1 MMGAATAAELFDSY
15 EAWPEERWRRD
26 QWLRLQRMLETA
38 YERLPFY
45 RRRFEGAGLSP
56 RDIRWPEDLAR
67 VPFLRK
73 ADVARAVGNAESF
86 AVGMEAEGD
95 AGPHVL
101 AMTSG
106 TVATGVLRLSSRWR
120 RTMGR
125 AICRA
130 YWWAGARPG
139 MRILAAAPAWHA
151 TAIKESWAIERLGGV
166 AVVPRGTFVP
176 HFAAEYLAV
185 LLDLRPQFAH
195 FFLPMLYALLAECRR
210 RGLEPS
216 QVFGSFETM
225 AVGGAP
231 MTPRARDHL
240 KAELGVR
247 DLFEGAGSA
256 EGLVAMECSAH
267 QGHHVFVDV
276 CHVEVVDPE
285 SGQVLPPG
293 QRGTVVLTTLVPSGS
308 VYIRYDT
315 EDIGEILPGRCP
327 CGRTWPRLELYDR
340 RANVVRVQGR
350 GLLWYD
356 VRACLD
362 EVPGLI
368 GVPCVIV
375 RSGHNGQRL
384 RIALEGPPPHVS
396 ASALTEVEK
405 IVAERLNVPVCA
417 EWVHA
422 LPARWKGVAVID
434 EADWEVYHG

>member
-1 MMGAATAAELFDSY
+1 MIRPATTIDFFDSS
-15 EAWPEERWRRD
+15 EAWSEERWRRH
-26 QWLRLQRMLETA
+26 QWRRLRRTLETA

-45 RRRFEGAGLSP
+45 RRRFDAAGLTP
-56 RDIRWPEDLAR
+56 LDIRRPEDLAL

-73 ADVARAVGNAESF
+73 ADVVRAMGGSESF
-86 AVGMEAEGD
+86 AVGMEAEAG
-95 AGPHVL
+95 AGPRVL

-106 TVATGVLRLSSRWR
+106 TVATGVLRLSSEWR
-120 RTMGR
+120 RTMGK

-176 HFAAEYLAV
+176 HFASEYLAV
-185 LLDLRPQFAH
+185 LLELRPQFAH

-210 RGLEPS
+210 RAIDPAE
-216 QVFGSFETM
+216 VFGSFETV

-231 MTPRARDHL
+231 MTPRAREHL
-240 KAELGVR
+240 RAELGVR

-308 VYIRYDT
+308 IYIRYDT

-350 GLLWYD
+350 SLLWYD

-362 EVPGLI
+362 EMPDLI

-375 RSGHNGQRL
+375 RPGHDGQVL
-384 RIALEGPPPHVS
+384 RIAVEGPPPHVS
-396 ASALTEVEK
+396 ASLLTELER
-405 IVAERLNVPVCA
+405 IVAERLNVPVSA

-434 EADWEVYHG
+434 EAHWEVYRG